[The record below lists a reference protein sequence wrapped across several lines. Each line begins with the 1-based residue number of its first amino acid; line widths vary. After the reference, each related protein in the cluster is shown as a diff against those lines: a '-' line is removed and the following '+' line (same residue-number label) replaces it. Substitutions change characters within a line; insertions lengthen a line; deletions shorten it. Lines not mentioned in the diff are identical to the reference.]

1 MQRSESECKPV
12 PYQCQDQ
19 EVLREHSRGASSNIL
34 DKIQNRQHSL
44 LGKVQDPQ
52 LEPVKKHFNIR
63 IIIIILYTSPR
74 AKFFIWYIV
83 WRSFFD
89 PRWAA
94 SSGTKKRV
102 WNGVSRK
109 HKEMVKW
116 FDVRIKAR
124 TWRVALFHS
133 NSRSNLRATDGLVW
147 KSVDTKLKQPC

>member
-1 MQRSESECKPV
+1 MPRSGSIERTFQRSLFKYSW
-12 PYQCQDQ
+12 
-19 EVLREHSRGASSNIL
+19 
-34 DKIQNRQHSL
+34 
-44 LGKVQDPQ
+44 QDPKSTAQ
-52 LEPVKKHFNIR
+52 LARQGAGSSTWTCQETLHFNIR